1 MDNMKVYE
9 KCQELAQSIK
19 ESKEYIEFEE
29 IKNIIQNELGLKDKV
44 DKFEKIKYE
53 EQLLA
58 MQGEKQDESKMQ
70 QLQELYEVLIKEPK
84 VKEYFD
90 KEVKFNLMIAD
101 VNKIIGESIKDLL

>member
-9 KCQELAQSIK
+9 KCQALAQSIK
-19 ESKEYIEFEE
+19 ESKEYIDFKE

-58 MQGEKQDESKMQ
+58 MQGEKQDEAKMQ
-70 QLQELYEVLIKEPK
+70 ELQELYTVLIKEPK

-90 KEVKFNLMIAD
+90 REVKFNLMIAD